1 MLSLQEISDRLEI
14 QDLLA
19 SYSHA
24 IDRRNYAA
32 LDNLFT
38 DDAII
43 DYSEMGG
50 AAGTLPEM
58 KAYLSR
64 ALQQFRGSQHLVAT
78 TALII
83 TGDTAT
89 ASSICQDWP
98 FFCGLWYHDQLKR
111 TPGGWRIR
119 QRRQEKSYFYNVPPS
134 FQPAPTIQPA

>member
-1 MLSLQEISDRLEI
+1 
-14 QDLLA
+14 
-19 SYSHA
+19 
-24 IDRRNYAA
+24 
-32 LDNLFT
+32 
-38 DDAII
+38 
-43 DYSEMGG
+43 MGG

-89 ASSICQDWP
+89 ASSICHNPMIVSVAGQDWP